1 MFLKAKEEFPKGNSS
16 SLLICKDYLTAS
28 FNALPGLNAGTL
40 LAAISISSPV
50 CGLRPLRAARSR
62 TSKLP
67 NPISCT
73 LSPCFKAS
81 KIESKTASTAFVA
94 SF

>member
-1 MFLKAKEEFPKGNSS
+1 MNSSIGFMYKQKEEPHNVRLFFPV
-16 SLLICKDYLTAS
+16 CKDYLTAS
-28 FNALPGLNAGTL
+28 LRAFPGLNAGTL

-67 NPISCT
+67 KPIN
-73 LSPCFKAS
+73 
-81 KIESKTASTAFVA
+81 
-94 SF
+94 